1 MKLIRES
8 LFILTAV
15 LGLGLTASAQKGDKK
30 PPPKPPPPV
39 IKPGDKPKEDKP
51 KKPSSLLIAEIGVN
65 FKPE

>member
-8 LFILTAV
+8 LFILTAL
-15 LGLGLTASAQKGDKK
+15 LGLGLTVSAQKGDKK

-51 KKPSSLLIAEIGVN
+51 KKPTSIAVAVYPAD
-65 FKPE
+65 FRPE